1 MDTTLDNFG
10 RIVIPKK
17 IRKNFNLKPGTRI
30 RIEENDQT
38 ITLKAI
44 HEEPTLVWKDKVLVY
59 SGTIVGDIDE
69 TLKKHREERIK
80 MVGGFG
86 ENTI

>member
-1 MDTTLDNFG
+1 MNTILDNYG
-10 RIVIPKK
+10 RIVIPRK
-17 IRKNFNLKPGTRI
+17 IRKSLNLKPGTQI
-30 RIEENDQT
+30 RIDENDQM

-44 HEEPTLVWKDKVLVY
+44 HEEPTLVWKGKVLVY

-80 MVGGFG
+80 KV
-86 ENTI
+86 TCWKP